1 MESMLLVFLIFVVAF
16 ISLMLLRW
24 PIAFALASASILAYV
39 FVAGGGTLG
48 NFAVLS
54 YNAMFSYNMLAL
66 PFFILMGEILI
77 VGGIAGKLYDS
88 VVPLMERLPGGLIHT
103 NIFANVILGA
113 CSGSTIAATTAIS
126 SVAIPELSKRG
137 YDKSICYGSLASAG
151 CLACMIPPSIGLIIF
166 ASVTTVSLGQLFI
179 AGIVPGLLQA
189 ASFSLVVA
197 IWVKLKPNATPSVA
211 KSCMPF
217 GRAVFFA
224 LKNLWPLF
232 FLIIMVLGVIYLGI
246 GTPTESGCAGVIGAL
261 VLCYKNLNRKVLF
274 KSLLNTCQIS
284 GALLFIIAMASVYG
298 FALNALGLR
307 EYILSLL
314 AVLPGGPIIQM
325 YMVWIMLL
333 LLGMFLDSASVI
345 VIATPILLPFAVN
358 LGYEPLWF
366 GIFLMLAVE
375 LGNITPPVGL
385 TLFAVQVIGKSPMN
399 IVARGALPFWLSFL
413 LVTSLFIAFPAMV
426 TWLPN
431 LSM

>member
-1 MESMLLVFLIFVVAF
+1 
-16 ISLMLLRW
+16 
-24 PIAFALASASILAYV
+24 
-39 FVAGGGTLG
+39 
-48 NFAVLS
+48 
-54 YNAMFSYNMLAL
+54 
-66 PFFILMGEILI
+66 
-77 VGGIAGKLYDS
+77 
-88 VVPLMERLPGGLIHT
+88 
-103 NIFANVILGA
+103 
-113 CSGSTIAATTAIS
+113 
-126 SVAIPELSKRG
+126 
-137 YDKSICYGSLASAG
+137 
-151 CLACMIPPSIGLIIF
+151 
-166 ASVTTVSLGQLFI
+166 
-179 AGIVPGLLQA
+179 
-189 ASFSLVVA
+189 
-197 IWVKLKPNATPSVA
+197 
-211 KSCMPF
+211 
-217 GRAVFFA
+217 
-224 LKNLWPLF
+224 
-232 FLIIMVLGVIYLGI
+232 
-246 GTPTESGCAGVIGAL
+246 
-261 VLCYKNLNRKVLF
+261 LF